1 MKKMKD
7 LVTFFRQY
15 FVAGL
20 VLMLPIFLTLWV
32 LLVLFRISDNFLGG
46 FINSFLE
53 TKYGYRFPGLGLLIM
68 FILIMGAGFLAT
80 NVFARRFFPDI
91 ERWLLHFPL
100 VKNIYPPAKQ
110 LSQFIFSNK
119 TQKEFK
125 KAVLVEWPDKGI
137 FTLGFITNVEI
148 RGDCFPERR
157 YAVFVP
163 TVPNPITGFFGLY
176 KEEDIIFLD
185 LEVDEALKMI
195 ISGGVISPSYLHVKK
210 ASTGKN
216 LDKKET

>member
-7 LVTFFRQY
+7 LITLFRQY

-46 FINSFLE
+46 FINGFLQA
-53 TKYGYRFPGLGLLIM
+53 KYGYQFPGLGLLIM
-68 FILIMGAGFLAT
+68 LFLIMGAGFLAT
-80 NVFARRFFPDI
+80 NIFARRFFPDM
-91 ERWLLHFPL
+91 ERWLLKFPL

-119 TQKEFK
+119 TQRGFK
-125 KAVLVEWPDKGI
+125 KAVLVEWPSKGI
-137 FTLGFITNVEI
+137 LTLGFITNTEI
-148 RGDCFPERR
+148 KGDRFPEGERV

-176 KEEDIIFLD
+176 KEKDIVFLD

-195 ISGGVISPSYLHVKK
+195 ISGGVISPSYLREKK
-210 ASTGKN
+210 MTA
-216 LDKKET
+216 